1 MQGAMS
7 RSPQENNSHEIGN
20 FCSPRQALTGDPHR
34 PLYHFLAPANWMND
48 PNGPIFWKG
57 KYHLFYQY
65 NPKGAFWG
73 TIHWGHAASV
83 DLVHWEDYPIAL
95 SPSPNGPDKDGCWSG
110 CVVDHNGTATALYT
124 APGPQVVC
132 LATSDDSELRNWT
145 KEPLPVIAG
154 PPENVN
160 LAGFPSIT
168 GDMSADLRD
177 PFVWPDGDKWKL
189 LLGSGLPGKGGAAL
203 LYESK
208 DLRNWTYL
216 GPFFVADLGDDCK
229 MWECPVLVRD
239 RHRCV
244 LLVCPHPEFTH
255 IEWFGGDFD
264 GSCLTERARGRY
276 DLGAYAY
283 AVQTLEDPARGRTLL
298 WTWIKE
304 GRRGATRREAGWAGV
319 ISLPKECSIDENCRL
334 QIRPARELQ
343 ALRREQHTVQP
354 LRLTPA
360 SENPF
365 AGLTGDTLE
374 IEIDFAVEQ
383 PAVVEW
389 LVRCTP
395 DREEYTSIRYDST
408 EMKITMDA
416 SHSSLDPTCDRQS
429 FQGSLEPD
437 CDGTIRLR
445 LFLDRSVLELLMENA
460 PSITQRVYPTR
471 VDSTGL
477 VLAVQSGV
485 VFIRHLIVWRMASI
499 W

>member
-1 MQGAMS
+1 MN
-7 RSPQENNSHEIGN
+7 RSPQESNSRDTAKFRSRRE
-20 FCSPRQALTGDPHR
+20 ALAADRHR

-65 NPKGAFWG
+65 NPNGPFWG
-73 TIHWGHAASV
+73 SIHWGHAASA

-95 SPSPNGPDKDGCWSG
+95 APSPNGPDKAGCWSG
-110 CVVDHNGTATALYT
+110 CVVNHNGTATALYT
-124 APGPQVVC
+124 APRPQVVC
-132 LATSDDSELRNWT
+132 LATSADTELRSWT
-145 KEPLPVIAG
+145 KEHLPVIAG
-154 PPENVN
+154 PPENVR

-168 GDMSADLRD
+168 DDMSADMRD
-177 PFVWPDGDKWKL
+177 PFVWQERDQWKL
-189 LLGSGLPGKGGAAL
+189 LLGTGLPGKGGATL

-208 DLRNWTYL
+208 DLRHWDYL
-216 GPFFVADLGDDCK
+216 GPFFVAGLGVDCK

-239 RHRCV
+239 HHRCV

-264 GSCLTERARGRY
+264 GFSLRERARGRY
-276 DLGAYAY
+276 DHGAYAY
-283 AVQTLEDPARGRTLL
+283 AAQTLEDPAYQRTLL

-304 GRRGATRREAGWAGV
+304 GRRGSTRREAGWAGV
-319 ISLPKECSIDENCRL
+319 TSLPKECSIDENCRL
-334 QIRPARELQ
+334 QVRPARELQ
-343 ALRREQHTVQP
+343 ALRREQYTVQP
-354 LRLTPA
+354 LRLTPT

-365 AGLTGDTLE
+365 TGFTGDCLE
-374 IEIDFAVEQ
+374 IEINFAVEG
-383 PAVVEW
+383 PAVFEW

-408 EMKITMDA
+408 EMKITIDA
-416 SHSSLDPTCDRQS
+416 THSSLDSTCDRQS

-437 CDGTIRLR
+437 RDGSIRLR
-445 LFLDRSVLELLMENA
+445 LFVDRSVLELLIENA

-485 VFIRHLIVWRMASI
+485 VFIRRLIAWKMASI